1 MSGDAFM
8 CAVHI
13 GAGFHS
19 PTNTSAYKAA
29 LRRSLSAAFAV
40 LTADG
45 SATEA
50 TRAAI
55 QVLEVV
61 FIIFIFIFNFV
72 FYYLIYDS
80 FMFIFFTC
88 LGSRTIK
95 SQTRGLEVIS
105 HTTDAS
111 SAMHALWMEL
121 RAIQALLV
129 RCRVLMISSMHFSI
143 SFILSNSDSN
153 IHRPISFHD
162 R

>member
-55 QVLEVV
+55 QVLEV
-61 FIIFIFIFNFV
+61 IFIFH
-72 FYYLIYDS
+72 
-80 FMFIFFTC
+80 FIFIPYF
-88 LGSRTIK
+88 
-95 SQTRGLEVIS
+95 
-105 HTTDAS
+105 
-111 SAMHALWMEL
+111 
-121 RAIQALLV
+121 
-129 RCRVLMISSMHFSI
+129 
-143 SFILSNSDSN
+143 FI
-153 IHRPISFHD
+153 I
-162 R
+162 